1 MIYESFYLNAM
12 NRFFLFAL
20 NVFGFFLI
28 EEITVEAAFLDFY
41 LYVLQEY
48 FSNCDGTVAMQ
59 NALRTTR

>member
-1 MIYESFYLNAM
+1 M